1 VQYMSSSRR
10 EEINDFIE
18 KAIIEAEEK
27 GAKVVSLG
35 LFNQVSTTQFS
46 LFISLFIA
54 CLKIVSYVFLLN
66 FPTRMHLQVAYMQ
79 ICS

>member
-1 VQYMSSSRR
+1 MSSSRR

-54 CLKIVSYVFLLN
+54 CLKVFLVFLIKFSYKN
-66 FPTRMHLQVAYMQ
+66 TLTGCIYANM
-79 ICS
+79 